1 MSYNSSFSDS
11 GFGSSFDS
19 VGFAVSTDFQAC
31 GPLGPLLKPVN
42 VLAANVPAR
51 ISLSDELWLL
61 NTFHCQPS
69 DVVFADFVASGKV
82 GLHVK
87 PVNIKR
93 LVVYVLAG
101 VDVTNI
107 KCGIGS
113 RPEDDAAL

>member
-42 VLAANVPAR
+42 
-51 ISLSDELWLL
+51 
-61 NTFHCQPS
+61 
-69 DVVFADFVASGKV
+69 
-82 GLHVK
+82 
-87 PVNIKR
+87 IKR